1 MVLRLL
7 KRLGR
12 DESGATAPLI
22 MMMMPVFI
30 GFLAFAADMGS
41 LYFTKSQLQG
51 VSDSAALAAASR
63 FDDIDAAE
71 ALALAYAEKN
81 TPAADYGNIMDNNDV
96 VFGQWNLATRVF
108 TADAEPFDAV
118 RATANR
124 TEDHDNSLTTFFAQ
138 FLDILNFDVQANA
151 IAIAQLGEGL
161 SSCMT
166 SLNEDDEDAF
176 LIIGTAGI
184 TAAGCDITIN
194 SDHSCAMQA
203 TGTPTITVVNVDN
216 PGAINVVG
224 EYCETGHVSITPTPL
239 DDQSPDPDPF
249 QHLDTYAELFVTDPT
264 TGMTCD
270 FTNYTTTDSANLSPG
285 VYCGGITATGS
296 GTLSFNTGN
305 YVIKDGVF
313 DIGGNIAIMSLPGGT
328 GFFLTGTDTYL
339 NIKGTAALGLKAQDS
354 GPLEGFV
361 FYQDTD
367 TTRTPAGETNY
378 LRGTSEGGIDG
389 VVYFANS
396 GIEFKGIA
404 SSGLATTDCS
414 VYIADTFFFNGTTDL
429 FIDQTCTAGGFTVP
443 AMGIWTY
450 RLVD

>member
-22 MMMMPVFI
+22 MMMIPVFI

-41 LYFTKSQLQG
+41 LYFTKTQLQG

-63 FDDIDAAE
+63 FDDIGEAE
-71 ALALAYAEKN
+71 ALALTYAEKN
-81 TPAADYGNIMDNNDV
+81 TPAADYGNIMDADDV
-96 VFGQWNLATRVF
+96 VFGQWDMATRVF
-108 TADAEPFDAV
+108 TANAAPFDAV
-118 RATANR
+118 RTTSNR

-151 IAIAQLGEGL
+151 VAIAELGEGL

-166 SLNEDDEDAF
+166 SLNEEDEDAF
-176 LIIGTAGI
+176 LIIGTAAI

-194 SDHSCAMQA
+194 SEHSCAMQA
-203 TGTPTITVVNVDN
+203 TGTPTITVVGVDN
-216 PGAINVVG
+216 PGSINVHG
-224 EYCETGHVSITPTPL
+224 DYCETGHVSITPTPL
-239 DDQSPDPDPF
+239 DDQQPDPDPF
-249 QHLDTYAELFVTDPT
+249 QHLSTYDELNTTDPT

-270 FTNYTTTDSANLSPG
+270 HTDFATTDSATLNPG
-285 VYCGGITATGS
+285 VYCGGIAATGS
-296 GTLSFNTGN
+296 GTLTFNSGN
-305 YVIKDGVF
+305 YVIKDGVY
-313 DIGGNIAIMSLPGGT
+313 DIGGNIAISGVET

-339 NIKGTAALGLKAQDS
+339 DIKGTAALAVTAPVS

-378 LRGTSEGGIDG
+378 MRGTTDGGIDG
-389 VVYFANS
+389 VVYFSNS

-414 VYIADTFFFNGTTDL
+414 VYIADTFYFNGTTDL

-443 AMGIWTY
+443 ALGIWTY